1 MNEIRPTVTVL
12 GAGSSGMSTAAY
24 LTLAGCQVTLC
35 DTPAQAEDF
44 SVIRQ
49 QGGILLKGGSGKTGL
64 AMPYKLTNDFKEA
77 LLSSKCVIVCVS
89 AGRQEEIAKIVAPL
103 AQPGQVFLL
112 SPGNFGSFIF
122 RRHLDEQG
130 KTAVAAAELSG
141 NLWACRRH
149 VPGEVLVAM
158 PLKEGTIAALPAKDT
173 DRVIQAFSGILS
185 LKAGKNVLE
194 VSLNSPNVISHV
206 AGAVLNAT
214 QIEQKKDAFAFF
226 QDGLGDHVINCFIGL
241 EKERK
246 AVMEYL
252 GLSVYNASSEGLMR
266 TLMDPACPGKLHIFR
281 ALDGP
286 SSFTHRYVSE
296 DAACGV
302 AMIVSL
308 GEQYQIPTPLTKAFL
323 TIAQHINQTD
333 YMKTGCTLENLGLA
347 GLAGAELISK
357 LA

>member
-1 MNEIRPTVTVL
+1 MKENHKTVTIL
-12 GAGSSGMSTAAY
+12 GAGSSGMATAAY

-64 AMPYKLTNDFKEA
+64 VMPHKLTNDFEEA
-77 LLSSKCVIVCVS
+77 LASSDCVIVCVS
-89 AGRQEEIAKIVAPL
+89 AGRHEEIAEMAVPL
-103 AQPGQVFLL
+103 ARPGQVFLL
-112 SPGNFGSFIF
+112 SPGNFGSFAF
-122 RRHLDEQG
+122 RRCLDEQG
-130 KTAVAAAELSG
+130 KTSVPVAELCG
-141 NLWACRRH
+141 CLWACRRH

-158 PLKEGTIAALPAKDT
+158 PIKEGTIAALPAKDT
-173 DRVIQAFSGILS
+173 DRVIEAFQGILH

-214 QIEQKKDAFAFF
+214 RIEQKKEDFAFF
-226 QDGLGDHVINCFIGL
+226 QDGLGEYVIGCFIGL
-241 EKERK
+241 EAERK
-246 AVMEYL
+246 AVMDRL
-252 GLSVYNASSEGLMR
+252 GMSIYGVSSEGLMR
-266 TLMDPACPGKLHIFR
+266 TLMAPDCPEKLHIFR

-302 AMIVSL
+302 ALVVSL
-308 GEQYQIPTPLTKAFL
+308 GEHYQVPTPLTKAFL
-323 TIAQHINQTD
+323 TIASHINQTD
-333 YMKTGCTLENLGLA
+333 YLAQGRTLENLGLA
-347 GLAGAELISK
+347 GLTDLELLSK
-357 LA
+357 L